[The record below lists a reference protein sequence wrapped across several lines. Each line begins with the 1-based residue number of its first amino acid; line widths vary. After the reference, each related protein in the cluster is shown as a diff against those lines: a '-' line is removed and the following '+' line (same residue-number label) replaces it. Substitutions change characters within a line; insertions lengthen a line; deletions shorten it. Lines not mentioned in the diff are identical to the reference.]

1 MVYSIGFSVIFYRSN
16 KPNTSLA
23 LQTIDSFNCTPRP
36 PGLRVSDC
44 TRDPQV
50 YVHEELDCLCIIA
63 PHDPPGVYDCD
74 PQVYVHEEVDCQCII
89 APHDPPGVYDCG
101 PQD

>member
-16 KPNTSLA
+16 KQNTSLA

-50 YVHEELDCLCIIA
+50 YVHEEVDCPCIIA

-74 PQVYVHEEVDCQCII
+74 PQVKQSDWNYSRLKLRRLE
-89 APHDPPGVYDCG
+89 A
-101 PQD
+101 